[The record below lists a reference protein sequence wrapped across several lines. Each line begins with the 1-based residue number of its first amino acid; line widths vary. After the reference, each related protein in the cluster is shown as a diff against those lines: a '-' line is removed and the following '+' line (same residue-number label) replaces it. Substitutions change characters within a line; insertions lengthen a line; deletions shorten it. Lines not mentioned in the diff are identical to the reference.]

1 MTRKIAAL
9 GLFAALASVPASAA
23 PRIEVEPESFDFG
36 EVRQQ
41 STLHKE
47 FRLVNLGDSALE
59 IERVSTSCG
68 CTATQL
74 AETVIAPGSSEILRV
89 SVSTRSDRGRI
100 VRTVIV
106 SSNDPERP
114 RLKIALSATVVPEG

>member
-1 MTRKIAAL
+1 MMRQIATL
-9 GLFAALASVPASAA
+9 GLFAAFASSSAWAA

-36 EVRQQ
+36 EARQQ

-59 IERVSTSCG
+59 IVRVSTSCG

-74 AETVIAPGSSEILRV
+74 AETVIEPGASEVLRV
-89 SVSTRSDRGRI
+89 SVNTRSDRGKI
-100 VRTVIV
+100 VRTVLV

-114 RLKIALSATVVPEG
+114 RLKIALSATVVPER

>member
-1 MTRKIAAL
+1 MTTKIAAL
-9 GLFAALASVPASAA
+9 GLLAALAGVPASAS

-36 EVRQQ
+36 EARQQ

-47 FRLVNLGDSALE
+47 FRLVNLGDSPLE

-74 AETVIAPGSSEILRV
+74 AKTVIAPGSSEILRV
-89 SVSTRSDRGRI
+89 SVSTRSDSGRI